1 MADVVAVTSLA
12 VSRGSG
18 LALRQRQL
26 EAPVRVTTW
35 MLRRSVISIRSSR
48 GRLASST
55 SEPVATCP
63 ECSAVA
69 TRQFHAPPVFFKGSG
84 WYVNDYGKGRSNGTA
99 AEKDKKEAKDPDSK
113 DKVSAN
119 KDSDSNSKKDS
130 SSNTTKS
137 D

>member
-1 MADVVAVTSLA
+1 MAIVDCDCLFGIAYGGFCLPRYDYRCSQCDH
-12 VSRGSG
+12 SFE
-18 LALRQRQL
+18 LRQ
-26 EAPVRVTTW
+26 
-35 MLRRSVISIRSSR
+35 SFN
-48 GRLASST
+48 

-84 WYVNDYGKGRSNGTA
+84 WYVNDYGKGRSNEPT